1 MKNLITGANGFL
13 GSAVLRHLLNAD
25 HEARALLRSGSNRDN
40 LAGLELEVMEG
51 DLCDSASLKK
61 AGIPA
66 ITYSMQRPII
76 AYGRPTLNR
85 CIKQM

>member
-1 MKNLITGANGFL
+1 MKTLITGVNGFL

-61 AGIPA
+61 GVNSCDHLFHVAA
-66 ITYSMQRPII
+66 DYR
-76 AYGRPTLNR
+76 L
-85 CIKQM
+85 

>member
-1 MKNLITGANGFL
+1 MKILITGVNGFL

-40 LAGLELEVMEG
+40 LTGLELEVMEG

-61 AGIPA
+61 EVNSCDHLFHVAA
-66 ITYSMQRPII
+66 DYR
-76 AYGRPTLNR
+76 L
-85 CIKQM
+85 